1 MMDKETIAQYTI
13 LSEFLGKTLGED
25 FEIVLHDIKDKKQ
38 SIVHIVNGH
47 ITGRTNDA
55 PLTDLALGFISD
67 QTFRDNDYVIN
78 YKGFPK
84 NSRILRSST
93 MFIKDREGNLT
104 GMLCIN
110 FDGSKYVSLS
120 KQILE
125 LSNMG
130 FSTEGIVPHSPAENH
145 DTSDAFSGSIAEVTD
160 SVLSSTLEY
169 ADVPAERLTQEEK
182 MRVVKILSDKGIFML
197 KGAVSGVAEKLHVSE
212 ATLYRYIRLVSK
224 EAK

>member
-13 LSEFLGKTLGED
+13 LSEFLGKTLGDD
-25 FEIVLHDIKDKKQ
+25 FEIVLHDIRDRKQ

-67 QTFRDNDYVIN
+67 QTFRENDYVIN

-93 MFIKDREGNLT
+93 LFIKDKEGNLT

-110 FDGSKYVSLS
+110 FDGSKYVNLS
-120 KQILE
+120 KQILQ

-130 FSTEGIVPHSPAENH
+130 FSTEEVVPPHAAETQ
-145 DTSDAFSGSIAEVTD
+145 DSTETFSGSIAEVTD
-160 SVLSSTLEY
+160 SVLSSTLEN

-224 EAK
+224 EGK

>member
-47 ITGRTNDA
+47 ISGRTNEA

-67 QTFRDNDYVIN
+67 QTFREHDYVIN

-93 MFIKDREGNLT
+93 LFIKDQQGNLT

-120 KQILE
+120 KQILA
-125 LSNMG
+125 LSSMG
-130 FSTEGIVPHSPAENH
+130 FAPEDSAPQPSAEAQDAA
-145 DTSDAFSGSIAEVTD
+145 DTFSGSIAEVTD
-160 SVLSSTLEY
+160 SVLSSTLEN

-224 EAK
+224 ENK